1 MTASRGIVPPPISV
15 AHAPLPTVYLAEM
28 TTVRG
33 RQWWASLP
41 NHCQHCAAA
50 GKSNRL
56 FLDAPIDLRDA
67 GRVYCQ
73 ACTREAATVEMRRPL
88 YQRSRVYGDMR
99 QVVPRLAGEQDKH
112 ATMPCLGGCG
122 RDVQTRKRTGLCKA
136 CYGAQAPNLR
146 RNDRMAR
153 T

>member
-1 MTASRGIVPPPISV
+1 MTASRGIVPPPIPV

-41 NHCQHCAAA
+41 NHCQHCAES

-56 FLDAPIDLRDA
+56 FLDAPIDIRDA

-88 YQRSRVYGDMR
+88 CEVCGKPSLRGKSRSFCEDHVYLQKRGIARRMR
-99 QVVPRLAGEQDKH
+99 DAAVSTEAL
-112 ATMPCLGGCG
+112 T
-122 RDVQTRKRTGLCKA
+122 
-136 CYGAQAPNLR
+136 
-146 RNDRMAR
+146 
-153 T
+153 